1 MRILYWLTTIYIALY
16 LSGCAITPSPQI
28 RPTKTHTTKDPF
40 AIAVYTQKQNVIKT
54 PYKIIGQASIS
65 EYNPGGIK
73 RQAACLYDTLRTM
86 AASMGGDAI
95 INIIHTNKQVIGT
108 VIAYESGKKQKTA

>member
-16 LSGCAITPSPQI
+16 LSACATTPFSQTP
-28 RPTKTHTTKDPF
+28 PTKTEKVKDPLT
-40 AIAVYTQKQNVIKT
+40 IAVYTQKQKVIKM
-54 PYKIIGQASIS
+54 PYKIIGQASIP

-95 INIIHTNKQVIGT
+95 INIIHHNKQVIGT
-108 VIAYESGKKQKTA
+108 VIAYQPSEKQKTG